1 MDDYAPPPQRM
12 THTGALVALHVAAAL
27 FGFAGLFGKWLALS
41 PVAIVLGRTAIAAV
55 ALGILRLRAPQRA
68 PFDVRLIGNGVVLAL
83 HWLSFFAAIQAST
96 VAVGLLGYAS
106 FPLFTL
112 LAERIFF
119 ARRLRRREGVTALLV
134 TAGLV
139 LLVPE
144 LSLANPVVRGLG
156 WGIVSGFT
164 FALLVVMNRRWTA
177 TRTATD
183 IAFWQNGLAAL
194 ALLPFALVAPAAI
207 GTFGAREIMLLIVLG
222 LGCTALAHTLFIG
235 GLAVVTA
242 HTASVIAALEP
253 VYGIVLALAF
263 LGEVPGVRTIA
274 GGTLIVAAAVIATRR
289 SHLGTVPS
297 RSPIG

>member
-1 MDDYAPPPQRM
+1 M
-12 THTGALVALHVAAAL
+12 THAGALVALHAAVAL

-41 PVAIVLGRTAIAAV
+41 PVTIVLGRTAIAAL
-55 ALGILRLRAPQRA
+55 ALGLLRLRTRQRA
-68 PFDVRLIGNGVVLAL
+68 PFDVRLVGNGVVLAL

-112 LAERIFF
+112 IAERVFF
-119 ARRLRRREGVTALLV
+119 GRRLRRREGITALLV

-144 LSLANPVVRGLG
+144 VSLANPVVRGLA

-164 FALLVVMNRRWTA
+164 FALLVVMNRRWSG
-177 TRTATD
+177 TRSATD

-194 ALLPFALVAPAAI
+194 VLLPFALAGGESI
-207 GTFGAREIMLLIVLG
+207 SSLGARDVMLLIVLG
-222 LGCTALAHTLFIG
+222 LACTALAHTLFIR
-235 GLAVVTA
+235 GLGVVTS
-242 HTASVIAALEP
+242 HTASIIAALEP

-263 LGEVPGVRTIA
+263 LHEMPGVRTIA
-274 GGTLIVAAAVIATRR
+274 GGMLIVAAAVFATR
-289 SHLGTVPS
+289 GS
-297 RSPIG
+297 RLVAVGSGRPIG